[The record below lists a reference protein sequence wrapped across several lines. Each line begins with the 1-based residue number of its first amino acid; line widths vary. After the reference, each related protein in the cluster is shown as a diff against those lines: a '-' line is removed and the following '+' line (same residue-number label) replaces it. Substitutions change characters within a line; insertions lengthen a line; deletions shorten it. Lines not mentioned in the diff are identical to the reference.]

1 MYKRNGIYWQSF
13 TDIHGERQYM
23 TSGLR
28 DAKKA
33 ASFFELITL
42 SQRGILNRI
51 ELFSKIDKLMGWHN
65 HSYTV
70 SDIWDLYLKTRPDI
84 HTKEHSERRSRI
96 DAMMDYFP
104 HQLEISDIRPRQ
116 AQEFCEVCLNI
127 DTTKAKTYNNKV
139 GMITSLFERIA
150 GQADL
155 LVNPFAKVLPLPE
168 VDSITG
174 RDLNDQEI
182 MDLLKICFN
191 AGEEQYEATMISL
204 HTGFRKGDVLSLKKE
219 NIIDD
224 FLVKFSNK
232 TRKHKVIA
240 CIPIHD
246 NIREILDNAV
256 SKGNTLLFEEASLSK
271 ISYPSLMRLAKIP
284 PLDSYLSFHLLRH
297 TFASHCQ
304 HAGIDNESI
313 GRWGAWTKK
322 STQSIYMHD
331 IPQEDKNIITKLYI
345 PQITMV
351 A

>member
-13 TDIHGERQYM
+13 TDANGERQFIS
-23 TSGLR
+23 SGLK
-28 DAKKA
+28 DEKQAEDQ
-33 ASFFELITL
+33 FELITL
-42 SQRGILNRI
+42 AQRGILNRL
-51 ELFSKIDKLMGWHN
+51 ELFSKLDKLMGWKN
-65 HSYTV
+65 NSYVINDT
-70 SDIWDLYLKTRPDI
+70 WDLYLKTRPDTS
-84 HTKEHSERRSRI
+84 TKEHSSRKARI
-96 DAMMDYFP
+96 ESLMDYFP
-104 HQLEISDIRPRQ
+104 RQMEISDIRPRQ

-155 LVNPFAKVLPLPE
+155 LVNPFSKVLPLPE

-182 MDLLKICFN
+182 TDLLRICLN

-232 TRKHKVIA
+232 TRKHKIIA

-246 NIREILDNAV
+246 NIREILDKAV
-256 SKGNTLLFEEASLSK
+256 SKGNTLLFEDASLSK
-271 ISYPSLMRLAKIP
+271 ISYPSLMRLAEIP

-304 HAGIDNESI
+304 HSGIDDESI

-331 IPQEDKNIITKLYI
+331 IPQEDRNIITKLYI